1 VITAG
6 EPIPDV
12 TVFALDRSAASLRD
26 LAGDGPVLFLFYLFD
41 WSGT

>member
-1 VITAG
+1 VLAAG

-12 TVFALDRSAASLRD
+12 TVYAAPGEAVALRSLAAE
-26 LAGDGPVLFLFYLFD
+26 GTTLFLFYLFD